1 MLNLLEGTELLK
13 RRYKMAKYKDKVDL
27 YDDRG
32 KLIEK
37 DVPLDAISPLN
48 NGAIMRTIS
57 LTKRTIAVN
66 LEGIEKSLKTGAVG
80 GLNVP
85 GRGMELAIVANADK
99 LAKKLKD
106 TLKVSKD
113 DDTEIKVMADGKRM
127 VAMCPSARIDTGA
140 EYTNGFTAVAAA
152 LTEAII
158 DMFDVGMFEASMV
171 KAAVWGRYPQTIGMA
186 GSNLKSILDLPQLN
200 EGTGYALRNIMANH
214 IVMLTGRNAMNA
226 AALSSIYET
235 VAAYEMGD
243 AIGNFERQHLL
254 SLAYQG
260 LNGNNMVYTW
270 VKENGKTGTVG
281 DVVASVVGTALEDKV
296 IKKGKKY
303 PSGFVEYT
311 TNDFPL
317 WNAYISAGMLAA
329 ICVNIGAARAA
340 QGVPSTILYYN
351 DLIEHET
358 SLPGVDYGRAMGTS
372 VGMSFFSHSIYG
384 GGGPG
389 LFHGNHVVTR
399 HAKGTVVPVIAAG
412 CALDA
417 GTQYFSAENT
427 SLIMGEVFGK
437 LDEFKSPMK
446 MVGT

>member
-1 MLNLLEGTELLK
+1 
-13 RRYKMAKYKDKVDL
+13 MAKYKDKVDL

-37 DVPLDAISPLN
+37 DVPLDALSPLN
-48 NGAIMRTIS
+48 NAAIKRTIS

-66 LEGIEKSLKTGAVG
+66 FEGIEKGLKTGSVG

-85 GRGMELAIVANADK
+85 GRVLDLALVANADK
-99 LAKKLKD
+99 LKKRITDSVKAA
-106 TLKVSKD
+106 KD
-113 DDTEIKVMADGKRM
+113 DDTEVKTLDGGKRM
-127 VAMCPSARIDTGA
+127 IVTIPSVRIEAGA
-140 EYTNGFTAVAAA
+140 EYTTGFTTVAAA
-152 LTEAII
+152 VTEAII
-158 DMFDVGMFEASMV
+158 DQFDVNMFEASMV
-171 KAAVWGRYPQTIGMA
+171 KAAVWGRYPQTINML
-186 GSNLKSILDLPQLN
+186 GSNLRTILDVPQLN

-235 VAAYEMGD
+235 AAAYEMGD

-260 LNGNNMVYTW
+260 LNANNLVYSW

-281 DVVASVVGTALEDKV
+281 DVVASVVGRALEDKV
-296 IKKGKKY
+296 IKKGKKF
-303 PSGFVEYT
+303 PSGFVEYVT
-311 TNDFPL
+311 TDYPL
-317 WNAYISAGMLAA
+317 WNAYAAAGLLAA

-351 DLIEHET
+351 DLLEHET

-399 HAKGTVVPVIAAG
+399 HAKGTVNPVIAAG

-427 SLIMGEVFGK
+427 SLVFKEVFGEIP
-437 LDEFKSPMK
+437 EFKSPMK
-446 MVGT
+446 SVGKEAKKLKELV

>member
-1 MLNLLEGTELLK
+1 
-13 RRYKMAKYKDKVDL
+13 MAKYKDKVDL

-48 NGAIMRTIS
+48 NAAIKRTIS

-66 LEGIEKSLKTGAVG
+66 LEGIEKGLKTGAVG
-80 GLNVP
+80 GLNINN
-85 GRGMELAIVANADK
+85 RKLDLAVVANAGK
-99 LAKKLKD
+99 LEKLIKE
-106 TLKVSKD
+106 KVKANKD
-113 DDTEIKVMADGKRM
+113 DDTEIKTLAEGKRM
-127 VAMCPSARIDTGA
+127 IVVCPSVRIDSGA
-140 EYTNGFTAVAAA
+140 EYTTGFTAVAAA
-152 LTEAII
+152 VTEAII
-158 DMFDVGMFEASMV
+158 DTFDVDMFEASMV
-171 KAAVWGRYPQTIGMA
+171 KAAVWGRYPQTINML
-186 GSNLKSILDLPQLN
+186 GSNLRTILDVPQLN
-200 EGTGYALRNIMANH
+200 EGTGYALRNITANH
-214 IVMLTGRNAMNA
+214 IVMLTDRNAMNA

-243 AIGNFERQHLL
+243 AIGNFERTHLL

-260 LNGNNMVYTW
+260 LNANNLVYSW

-281 DVVASVVGTALEDKV
+281 DVVASMVGRALEDKV
-296 IKKGKKY
+296 IKKGKKF
-303 PSGFVEYT
+303 PSGFVEYEC
-311 TNDFPL
+311 NDFPL
-317 WNAYISAGMLAA
+317 WNAYTSAGMLAA

-340 QGVPSTILYYN
+340 QGIPSTILYYN
-351 DLIEHET
+351 DLVEHET

-399 HAKGTVVPVIAAG
+399 HAKGTVNPVIAAG

-427 SLIMGEVFGK
+427 SLVMKEVFGT
-437 LDEFKSPMK
+437 LPEFNSPMK
-446 MVGT
+446 MVGKEAKRFKEQGA

>member
-1 MLNLLEGTELLK
+1 
-13 RRYKMAKYKDKVDL
+13 MARFKDKVDL

-32 KLIEK
+32 KVIEK
-37 DVPLDAISPLN
+37 DVPLEAISPLN
-48 NGAIMRTIS
+48 NAAIKRTIS

-66 LEGIEKSLKTGAVG
+66 LEGIEKGLKTGAVG
-80 GLNVP
+80 NLNVP
-85 GRGMELAIVANADK
+85 GRVLNVAVVADADK
-99 LAKKLKD
+99 LAKRIRD
-106 TLKVSKD
+106 IIKVSKD
-113 DDTEIKVMADGKRM
+113 DDSEVKSMADGKRM
-127 VAMCPSARIDTGA
+127 VVTCPSVRIDSGA
-140 EYTNGFTAVAAA
+140 EYTTGFTCVAAA
-152 LTEAII
+152 VTEAII
-158 DMFDVGMFEASMV
+158 DHFDVNMFEASMV
-171 KAAVWGRYPQTIGMA
+171 KAAVWGRYPQTINML
-186 GSNLKSILDLPQLN
+186 GSNLKSILDVPQLN

-235 VAAYEMGD
+235 AAAYEMGD

-260 LNGNNMVYTW
+260 LNANNLVYSW

-281 DVVASVVGTALEDKV
+281 DVVASMVGRALEDKV
-296 IKKGKKY
+296 IKKGKKF
-303 PSGFVEYT
+303 PSGFVEYV

-317 WNAYISAGMLAA
+317 WNAYVSAGLLAA

-340 QGVPSTILYYN
+340 QGIPSTILYYN
-351 DLIEHET
+351 DLVEHET
-358 SLPGVDYGRAMGTS
+358 SLPGTDYGRAMGTS

-399 HAKGTVVPVIAAG
+399 HAKGTVIPVIAAG

-417 GTQYFSAENT
+417 GTQYFSAEHT
-427 SLIMGEVFGK
+427 SAVLKEVFGEIP
-437 LDEFKSPMK
+437 EFKNPLK
-446 MVGT
+446 VVGKEAKKLKEQVA

>member
-1 MLNLLEGTELLK
+1 
-13 RRYKMAKYKDKVDL
+13 MAKYKDKVDL

-48 NGAIMRTIS
+48 NAAIKRTIS

-66 LEGIEKSLKTGAVG
+66 LEGIEKGLKTGAVG
-80 GLNVP
+80 GLTVP
-85 GRGMELAIVANADK
+85 GRGLDLAVVANADK
-99 LAKKLKD
+99 LKKRIAD
-106 TLKVSKD
+106 TVKAAKD
-113 DDTEIKVMADGKRM
+113 DDTEVKTLEGGKRM
-127 VAMCPSARIDTGA
+127 IVTVPTIRMDSGA
-140 EYTNGFTAVAAA
+140 EYTTGFTTVAAA
-152 LTEAII
+152 VTEAII
-158 DMFDVGMFEASMV
+158 DQFNVNMFEASMV
-171 KAAVWGRYPQTIGMA
+171 KAAVWGRYPQTINML
-186 GSNLKSILDLPQLN
+186 GSNLRTILDVPQLN

-235 VAAYEMGD
+235 AAAYEMGD

-260 LNGNNMVYTW
+260 LNANNLVYSW
-270 VKENGKTGTVG
+270 IKENGKTGTVG
-281 DVVASVVGTALEDKV
+281 DVVASMVGRALEDKV
-296 IKKGKKY
+296 IKKGKKF

-317 WNAYISAGMLAA
+317 WNAYVSAGMLAA

-340 QGVPSTILYYN
+340 QGIPSTILYYN
-351 DLIEHET
+351 DLVEHET

-399 HAKGTVVPVIAAG
+399 HAKGTVIPVIAAG

-427 SLIMGEVFGK
+427 SLVFKEVFG
-437 LDEFKSPMK
+437 DIAEFKSPLK
-446 MVGT
+446 TVGKEAKKLKELV

>member
-1 MLNLLEGTELLK
+1 
-13 RRYKMAKYKDKVDL
+13 MAKYKDKVDL

-37 DVPLDAISPLN
+37 DVPLDALSPLN
-48 NGAIMRTIS
+48 NAAIKRTIS

-66 LEGIEKSLKTGAVG
+66 LEGIEKGLKTGAVG

-85 GRGMELAIVANADK
+85 GRVLDLAVVANADK
-99 LAKKLKD
+99 LKKRIADIVKAG
-106 TLKVSKD
+106 KD
-113 DDTEIKVMADGKRM
+113 DDSEVKTMADGKRM
-127 VAMCPSARIDTGA
+127 IVTVPSVRMEAGA
-140 EYTNGFTAVAAA
+140 EYTTGFTTVAAA
-152 LTEAII
+152 VTEAII
-158 DMFDVGMFEASMV
+158 DQFNVNMFEASMV
-171 KAAVWGRYPQTIGMA
+171 KAAVWGRYPQTINML
-186 GSNLKSILDLPQLN
+186 GSNLKTILDVPQLN

-235 VAAYEMGD
+235 AAAYEMGD
-243 AIGNFERQHLL
+243 AVGNFERQHLL

-260 LNGNNMVYTW
+260 LNANNLVYSW

-281 DVVASVVGTALEDKV
+281 DVVASMVGRALEDKV
-296 IKKGKKY
+296 IKKGKKF

-311 TNDFPL
+311 TTDFPL
-317 WNAYISAGMLAA
+317 WNAYVSAGMLAA

-351 DLIEHET
+351 DLVEHET

-399 HAKGTVVPVIAAG
+399 HAKGTVIPVIAAG

-427 SLIMGEVFGK
+427 SLAFKEVFG
-437 LDEFKSPMK
+437 DIDVFKSPMK
-446 MVGT
+446 MVGKEAKKLKELV